1 MDFDEVIRTTFAAR
15 EFVDEPVSDQI
26 LHRILDRARFA
37 PSGGNRQGWRVI
49 VVRDPAARRR
59 LAEICKPAWRRYR
72 AQRAAGEN
80 PWNTV
85 VPSRVT
91 DADVAATS
99 DAHPTLDVLDDPRK
113 VPLLLVVTVDLGVV
127 ASMDQELDRIGV
139 ISGASIY
146 PFVWSLLL
154 AARSEGLGGT
164 LMTFLAAGEPE
175 VKSAPRHPR
184 RPCRRRDD
192 SARPSGEAAHQA
204 HPQAGR
210 GVRDARSVRRP
221 AAARVERLRHD
232 RSSDQYGG
240 RAALTMRLP
249 EKRLPGGS
257 TTHAASRSQPSS

>member
-15 EFVDEPVSDQI
+15 EFIDEPVSDQV

-59 LAEICKPAWRRYR
+59 LAEICKPAWRRYK

-91 DADVAATS
+91 EADVAATS
-99 DAHPTLDVLDDPRK
+99 DAHPTLDVLHDPRQ

-127 ASMDQELDRIGV
+127 ASMDQKLDRIGV

-146 PFVWSLLL
+146 PFAWSLLL

-175 VKSAPRHPR
+175 VKALLGIPAGHAVAAMIPLG
-184 RPCRRRDD
+184 RPVKQLTKLTRK
-192 SARPSGEAAHQA
+192 
-204 HPQAGR
+204 
-210 GVRDARSVRRP
+210 SVEEFATLDRFDGQP
-221 AAARVERLRHD
+221 LRAT
-232 RSSDQYGG
+232 SST
-240 RAALTMRLP
+240 R
-249 EKRLPGGS
+249 
-257 TTHAASRSQPSS
+257 

>member
-15 EFVDEPVSDQI
+15 EFVDEPVTDQV
-26 LHRILDRARFA
+26 LHRILDQARFA

-49 VVRDPAARRR
+49 VVRDAAARRR
-59 LAEICKPAWRRYR
+59 LAEICKPAWRKYR

-91 DADVAATS
+91 DADLAATS
-99 DAHPTLDVLDDPRK
+99 DAHPALDVLDDPRK

-127 ASMDQELDRIGV
+127 ASMDKELDRIGV

-154 AARSEGLGGT
+154 AARNEGLGGT

-175 VKSAPRHPR
+175 VKRLLGIPTSHAVAAMIPLG
-184 RPCRRRDD
+184 RPVKQLTKLTRKPVEEFASLDRFDGQPLRE
-192 SARPSGEAAHQA
+192 SSG
-204 HPQAGR
+204 
-210 GVRDARSVRRP
+210 
-221 AAARVERLRHD
+221 
-232 RSSDQYGG
+232 
-240 RAALTMRLP
+240 
-249 EKRLPGGS
+249 
-257 TTHAASRSQPSS
+257 

>member
-15 EFVDEPVSDQI
+15 EFVDEPVSDQV
-26 LHRILDRARFA
+26 LHRLLDRARFA
-37 PSGGNRQGWRVI
+37 PSGGNRQGWHVI

-59 LAEICKPAWRRYR
+59 LAEICKPAWRKYR
-72 AQRAAGEN
+72 AQRAAGES

-85 VPSRVT
+85 RPSRVT

-175 VKSAPRHPR
+175 VKRLLGIPPDHAVAAMIPLGRPVKQLTKLSRKPVEEFATLDRFDGEPLR
-184 RPCRRRDD
+184 R
-192 SARPSGEAAHQA
+192 
-204 HPQAGR
+204 GR
-210 GVRDARSVRRP
+210 S
-221 AAARVERLRHD
+221 
-232 RSSDQYGG
+232 
-240 RAALTMRLP
+240 
-249 EKRLPGGS
+249 
-257 TTHAASRSQPSS
+257 

>member
-1 MDFDEVIRTTFAAR
+1 MEFDDVIRTTFAAR
-15 EFVDEPVSDQI
+15 EFTPEPVSDET

-59 LAEICKPAWRRYR
+59 LAEICKPAWRRYQ

-80 PWNTV
+80 PWTTV
-85 VPSRVT
+85 KPSRVS
-91 DADVAATS
+91 DAEVAGTS
-99 DAHPTLDVLDDPRK
+99 DAHPTLDVLDDPLK

-127 ASMDQELDRIGV
+127 ASMDQKLDRIGV

-175 VKSAPRHPR
+175 VKALLGIPKDHAVAAMIPMGRPVKQLTRLTRKPVEAFATLDRFDGDPLPAPR
-184 RPCRRRDD
+184 
-192 SARPSGEAAHQA
+192 Q
-204 HPQAGR
+204 
-210 GVRDARSVRRP
+210 
-221 AAARVERLRHD
+221 
-232 RSSDQYGG
+232 
-240 RAALTMRLP
+240 
-249 EKRLPGGS
+249 
-257 TTHAASRSQPSS
+257 